1 MLRLALAQ
9 VQRFANNLISLS
21 KVCSALKRPGFAN
34 LTLLPHVRLVAIPL
48 VDLQAAVED
57 EHIALVQV
65 LSIQGNLGDLCC
77 ARFASDSRSQV
88 GTYANVLVVR
98 ANEVEQ
104 TRLVLVRLHVMEA
117 AAVAAFKNLNAATEA
132 VQELLRFVACA
143 TREVRKIARLLGAP

>member
-1 MLRLALAQ
+1 M
-9 VQRFANNLISLS
+9 
-21 KVCSALKRPGFAN
+21 
-34 LTLLPHVRLVAIPL
+34 
-48 VDLQAAVED
+48 
-57 EHIALVQV
+57 
-65 LSIQGNLGDLCC
+65 
-77 ARFASDSRSQV
+77 
-88 GTYANVLVVR
+88 LVVR